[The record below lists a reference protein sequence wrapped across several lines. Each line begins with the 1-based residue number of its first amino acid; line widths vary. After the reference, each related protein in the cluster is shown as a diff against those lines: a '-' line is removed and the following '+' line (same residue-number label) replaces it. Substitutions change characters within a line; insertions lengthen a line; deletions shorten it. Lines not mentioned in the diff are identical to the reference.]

1 MEILSLRKTENG
13 NFGVTVIIPTLNEEK
28 NLVDVF
34 SELSRMG
41 YHNILVVD
49 ANSVDKTVEVAK
61 ELGANVIIQSGRGKG
76 AALRQAFECD
86 GLNGDRIVIMD
97 ADGSMSPKEIP
108 RLVEALDDGADVV
121 KGSRFL
127 PLGYSEDLNTIRRMG
142 NLFFLLLVNLLWSA
156 KYTDLCYGFGAF
168 RRDAVKKLCRH
179 LKSINFEIEAEICI
193 KAKKLGL
200 KVKEVPSMEL
210 RRNHGKSNLN
220 IIRDGFLILKTIVEE
235 LAKRT

>member
-1 MEILSLRKTENG
+1 LEILSLKKTENG
-13 NFGVTVIIPTLNEEK
+13 NLGVTVIIPTLNEEN
-28 NLVDVF
+28 NLVDLF

-49 ANSVDKTVEVAK
+49 ANSRDRTVEIAK
-61 ELGANVIIQSGRGKG
+61 EFGANIIIQNGKGKG
-76 AALRQAFECD
+76 AALRQAFESD

-108 RLVEALDDGADVV
+108 RLIEALDSGADVI

-127 PLGYSEDLNTIRRMG
+127 PFGYSEDLNTIRRMG
-142 NLFFLLLVNLLWSA
+142 NLLFLLLVNLLWST
-156 KYTDLCYGFGAF
+156 KYTDLCYGFGVF
-168 RRDAVKKLCRH
+168 RRDAIKKLCQH
-179 LKSINFEIEAEICI
+179 LKSVNFEIEAEICI

-210 RRNHGKSNLN
+210 RRNHGKSNLSV
-220 IIRDGFLILKTIVEE
+220 IRDGFLILKTIVKE
-235 LAKRT
+235 LGKRT